1 MSVWIPQG
9 STVFDDEP
17 TKGSRFL
24 ALVRHTDAAPLAMQA
39 VADAQAR
46 WPDASHHCFAYRLA
60 SGTHRSSDDGEP
72 SGSAGPP
79 ILAMIDGHDM
89 VDTTVVVARWFGGTK
104 LGVGGLIRAYG
115 GCAGRALDAAPRA
128 PYIPEVEVRLCFAY
142 PDTNAVEQA
151 LTAHDVRIIDADYAD
166 RVSLTLRLATAALH
180 GLQESLRDGTAGRVQ
195 AIASP

>member
-1 MSVWIPQG
+1 MSRWVPDG
-9 STVFDDEP
+9 STVFADEP

-24 ALVRHTDAAPLAMQA
+24 ALVSHTDTTHAALQA

-60 SGTHRSSDDGEP
+60 QGTHRTSDDGEP

-115 GCAGRALDAAPRA
+115 GCAGRALDAAPRTF
-128 PYIPEVEVRLCFAY
+128 YVPEVEIRLSFSY
-142 PDTNAVEQA
+142 PDTSAVEQA
-151 LTAHDVRIIDADYAD
+151 LTLHDARIIESNYAD
-166 RVSLTLRLATAALH
+166 RVTLTLRLATTALH